1 MPSLNRIPLSRFP
14 ADLLSVLLL
23 PGAVIFYVAASML
36 PRYCRATVFA
46 LLGVA
51 FIVVAIR
58 LARSARSFVNWFFAA
73 LYLLIGIG
81 TLYIAYMEST
91 LFV

>member
-1 MPSLNRIPLSRFP
+1 MPPSNRIPLSRFP

-23 PGAVIFYVAASML
+23 PGSVIFYAAASML
-36 PRYCRATVFA
+36 PRFWRATVFA

-51 FIVVAIR
+51 FIVVAIQ
-58 LARSARSFVNWFFAA
+58 LARGARSFVNWFVAA

-81 TLYIAYMEST
+81 TFYLAYMESA